1 MIELIEEHIESA
13 FQNGKEVT
21 PIVVTDFGCYR
32 PLYQYQWAHK
42 LLKINWP
49 VLMHEVIGYQISGP
63 LLEQTYSA
71 NIPRLTMI
79 TNHISRAVWTQQEE
93 NPYPRWRIQHT
104 PSGTRSIIYY
114 LTGAPFHFDVSE
126 TPSPINRKILIVGCG
141 TDRHTTST
149 AIKFTNAP
157 F

>member
-1 MIELIEEHIESA
+1 MIELIVEHIESA

-49 VLMHEVIGYQISGP
+49 VLMHEIIGYQIPGP
-63 LLEQTYSA
+63 LLEQTYSV

-79 TNHISRAVWTQQEE
+79 TNHISLAVWTQ
-93 NPYPRWRIQHT
+93 
-104 PSGTRSIIYY
+104 
-114 LTGAPFHFDVSE
+114 
-126 TPSPINRKILIVGCG
+126 
-141 TDRHTTST
+141 
-149 AIKFTNAP
+149 
-157 F
+157 